1 MAKSKAN
8 RNGIEFEVGQGVCW
22 GAGTDLDCGTIVKIS
37 AAGTTIWVVEDEAV
51 LLNGARSGAA
61 DALTFTPGGFVGH
74 TSGEQRWEFK
84 PGTGAPQRFTLRATG
99 EFKLSGTSIH
109 GSMRGWGN
117 LSAGRAKHYDFNF

>member
-1 MAKSKAN
+1 MAKSKAD
-8 RNGIEFEVGQGVCW
+8 RDGVEFKVGQGVNW
-22 GAGTDLDCGTIVKIS
+22 GAGTDLKCGTIVKVS
-37 AAGTTIWVVEDEAV
+37 ASGTTVSVVEDEAV
-51 LLNGARSGAA
+51 LLNGAGSGAP

-84 PGTGAPQRFTLRATG
+84 PGDGPVVKFTLRATG
-99 EFKLSGTSIH
+99 RFKLAGTSIN